1 MGMHCQ
7 ALLQPALD
15 LCLMSLGSAS
25 ECFLGSK
32 CFLRKCLAELQNEL
46 RLFFYEIYNRL
57 STPSDNRFS
66 WKSAGLYRYHQSADV
81 QAIKKGRNQE
91 EKSMYHQGNTKFAK
105 FNSGEIGSTGFVF
118 NFHLQVKAVIIVRW
132 PSGIYF
138 FFFCVLWCYIWNPGP
153 STTRQEDFSVRQ
165 TLSQRTSFFFLFNCH

>member
-105 FNSGEIGSTGFVF
+105 FSSGEIGSTGFVF

-138 FFFCVLWCYIWNPGP
+138 FSFVFYGVTYGTQGLPQPGKRILRSDKP
-153 STTRQEDFSVRQ
+153 LAKELR
-165 TLSQRTSFFFLFNCH
+165 FFFLFNCH